1 MNRAFFLFKW
11 KVEITKMASKE
22 SDFFYLE
29 PPYFIQPPPSLR
41 TGVVGS
47 DILLDCIVQGD
58 PTPRVRW
65 VKNRIY
71 LFHFFKLFVSRWSRN
86 KGELDE
92 NRAKE

>member
-1 MNRAFFLFKW
+1 
-11 KVEITKMASKE
+11 MAAKE

-29 PPYFIQPPPSLR
+29 PPYFIHPPPSLR

-65 VKNRIY
+65 VKKRNLSFSFFFNY
-71 LFHFFKLFVSRWSRN
+71 LF
-86 KGELDE
+86 LDGIE
-92 NRAKE
+92 IRVN